1 MKIFLASASPRRKE
15 LLSQLIPNFEVISCD
30 VEELHDADISTE
42 LLVEKNA
49 LRKVM
54 CAFNQLRLDQLLII
68 SADTVIKTSD
78 GVLLG
83 KPKDYQEAISFLQM
97 LSGKSHFVCSGV
109 GILLQRHTQRF
120 LELFSETSKLV
131 FNTLSRSQIE
141 SYVTTFK
148 PLDKAGAYGIQEL
161 PQGFLKSLEGSMNN
175 VIGLPTEKLR
185 VVLSPYLSYI
195 RFFSSRR
202 RHTR

>member
-131 FNTLSRSQIE
+131 FNSLSKSQIE

-195 RFFSSRR
+195 RE
-202 RHTR
+202 

>member
-1 MKIFLASASPRRKE
+1 MKVFLASASPRRKE
-15 LLSQLIPNFEVISCD
+15 LLSQLIPIFDTVHCN
-30 VEELHDADISTE
+30 VEEIHDADLSTE

-54 CAFNQLRLDQLLII
+54 CAFSQLSFDQLLII
-68 SADTVIKTSD
+68 SADTVVKTSD

-83 KPKDYQEAISFLQM
+83 KPKDYHQAISFLQM

-109 GILLQRHTQRF
+109 GILVQNHTHRF

-131 FNTLSRSQIE
+131 FHPLSKFQIVN
-141 SYVTTFK
+141 YVTTYK

-161 PQGFLKSLEGSMNN
+161 PQGFIKSLEGSKNN

-185 VVLSPYLSYI
+185 KVLSRYLTCI
-195 RFFSSRR
+195 RE
-202 RHTR
+202 

>member
-78 GVLLG
+78 GFLLG
-83 KPKDYQEAISFLQM
+83 KPRDYQEAISFLQM
-97 LSGKSHFVCSGV
+97 LSGKSHLVCSGV

-131 FNTLSRSQIE
+131 FNSLSKSQIE

-195 RFFSSRR
+195 RE
-202 RHTR
+202 